1 MIFEILAEKSAN
13 EKMVFIY
20 DNMSNTLSSVEGFV
34 YENKEIKKENT
45 KLKVENKQL
54 KNEVNN
60 LQSQL
65 EEKVQVPEPKPHS
78 NVTPHVESY
87 DLSTE

>member
-1 MIFEILAEKSAN
+1 
-13 EKMVFIY
+13 MVRLGHTTIPSHHLM
-20 DNMSNTLSSVEGFV
+20 NIKQNQVLK

-60 LQSQL
+60 LQTKL

-78 NVTPHVESY
+78 HVTPHVESY